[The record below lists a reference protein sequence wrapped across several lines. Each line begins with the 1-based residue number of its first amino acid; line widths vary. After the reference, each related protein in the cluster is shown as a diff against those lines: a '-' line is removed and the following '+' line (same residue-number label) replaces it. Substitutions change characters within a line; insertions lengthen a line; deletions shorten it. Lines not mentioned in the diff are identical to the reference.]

1 MKDGRE
7 LQSWNAS
14 APRDVSLVKLA
25 LTRLRQPAK
34 AECPMCSMLLAD
46 IDMSLVHFW
55 NAASPIVET
64 PVRVT
69 SMRDDFAKQ

>member
-1 MKDGRE
+1 MKDCKE

-14 APRDVSLVKLA
+14 APRDVSLVKWG
-25 LTRLRQPAK
+25 LTRLRHPAK
-34 AECPMCSMLLAD
+34 AARSMCSTLLAD
-46 IDMSLVHFW
+46 MDTSLVHFW

-69 SMRDDFAKQ
+69 SMRHEFAKQ